1 MSCNTDDTS
10 RGRVELETS
19 PYSVDN
25 IDNMNK
31 TTLVSNPIG
40 GLLVFVSRP
49 DGVVGLNKF
58 LGPQSKENTVPAISL
73 SSE

>member
-19 PYSVDN
+19 PYSVN
-25 IDNMNK
+25 NTIDK
-31 TTLVSNPIG
+31 TTLVSKPNG
-40 GLLVFVSRP
+40 GLSVCVSRP
-49 DGVVGLNKF
+49 GGVVGLNKC